1 MTLKGLLKLIPSTEI
16 IKVVY
21 SADTEKDVFKG
32 AAKLCKNEQLLSS
45 KVFTLFSAE
54 NYIDGYHYTFII
66 VIKEV

>member
-1 MTLKGLLKLIPSTEI
+1 MTLKGLLNLIPSTEI
-16 IKVVY
+16 IEVVY
-21 SADTEKDVFKG
+21 NTATEKTVFKG

>member
-1 MTLKGLLKLIPSTEI
+1 MTLKDLLGVIPSTEI
-16 IKVVY
+16 IEVVD
-21 SADTEKDVFKG
+21 STDTEKIVFKG

-66 VIKEV
+66 VIKEI